1 LDGKGP
7 KWFLGEETEASQICS
22 RKFAEVHFLV
32 PRNEDQHF
40 MLIVMQ
46 SHATE
51 TQIRA
56 VCERIESLGL
66 KAHPI
71 PGSLRTAIGITGN
84 KGSVDLGVL
93 ESMAGVVECIPV
105 SKPYKLVSRDAKE
118 EDTVL
123 RIPTPAGDVLVGG
136 QHVALV
142 AGPCAVETE
151 EQCMIVGEQLKKTG
165 VRLFRGGAYKPR
177 TSPYSFQGLG
187 EEGLKI
193 LAKVR
198 DAYGFGIITEA
209 IDNECLDLVEDYA
222 DVIQIGARNMQNFSL
237 LKRAGRAKKP
247 VLLKRGMSAT
257 LDEFLMAAEYILSE
271 GNYNVMLCERGVRTF
286 SDFSRNTLDL
296 AVVPAVK
303 KRSHLPILVDPSHG
317 TGKRHKVLPLSR
329 AAVAVGADGLL
340 VEVHHD
346 PERALS
352 DGMQSILP
360 NEFAELSDEVKQ
372 IASVLHRV
380 VN

>member
-1 LDGKGP
+1 M
-7 KWFLGEETEASQICS
+7 
-22 RKFAEVHFLV
+22 LV
-32 PRNEDQHF
+32 
-40 MLIVMQ
+40 VMQ
-46 SHATE
+46 SHASE
-51 TQIRA
+51 AQVRA
-56 VCERIESLGL
+56 VCERIETLGL

-71 PGSLRTAIGITGN
+71 PGAGRTAIGITGN
-84 KGSVDLGVL
+84 SGAVDLGVL
-93 ESMAGVVECIPV
+93 ESMPGVVECIPV
-105 SKPYKLVSRDAKE
+105 TKPYKLVSRDVKE
-118 EDTVL
+118 EDSIIK
-123 RIPTPAGDVLVGG
+123 IPTPSGDVLVGG
-136 QHVALV
+136 RHIAMV

-151 EQCMIVGEQLKKTG
+151 EQCFTVAQQLQSSG

-187 EEGLKI
+187 LSGLKI
-193 LAKVR
+193 LSHVR
-198 DAYGFGIITEA
+198 KQFGFGIVTEA
-209 IDNECLDLVEDYA
+209 IDNESLDLVEEYA

-237 LKRAGRAKKP
+237 LKRAGRAKLP

-340 VEVHHD
+340 VEVHHN
-346 PERALS
+346 PETALS
-352 DGMQSILP
+352 DGIQSLVP
-360 NEFAELSDEVKQ
+360 AEFAELYKEVGQ
-372 IASVLHRV
+372 IAKVLGREL
-380 VN
+380 N